1 MPIRPVGLD
10 EASAEE
16 RFAYARNFLQID
28 VSPADSDENVRAKI
42 TTAQPGVT
50 QIFVNEPDTSEEIAA
65 QETTPIDL
73 REEEAKGKQAGS
85 LGKGDPRAII
95 FIPPIETEDDSGG
108 RDVPVGVN
116 GRGWLLKRGHDLNV
130 PWRVVIALQNAQAD
144 IVRHRNDE
152 GHEGEVRV
160 TRAQRVQ
167 FNFVEKP
174 SQREI
179 DDWLERTGA
188 EFCA

>member
-1 MPIRPVGLD
+1 MPIRPVALD
-10 EASAEE
+10 EATPEQ
-16 RFAYARNFLQID
+16 RNAYARNFLQLD
-28 VSPADSDENVRAKI
+28 VSDADGDEAVRAKI

-50 QIFVNEPDTSEEIAA
+50 QIFINEPDSPEEIAA
-65 QETTPIDL
+65 QETETVEL
-73 REEEAKGKQAGS
+73 RAEEAKGRQAGG

-116 GRGWLLKRGHDLNV
+116 GRGWLLKRGYDLNV
-130 PWRVVIALQNAQAD
+130 PWRVVIALQNAKAD
-144 IVRHRNDE
+144 IVRHRSDE
-152 GHEGEVRV
+152 GHEGEVVV
-160 TRAQRVQ
+160 TKANRFN

-174 SQREI
+174 SQAEI
-179 DDWLERTGA
+179 NAWLERTGA